1 MLKYENVTFIKEEV
15 KKMSKSAFI
24 AQHLNV
30 FWLDRDEA
38 KRKKMLGAAYDLI
51 TGVKKG
57 KK

>member
-1 MLKYENVTFIKEEV
+1 MLKYENVSFVKEEV

-24 AQHLNV
+24 THHINV

-38 KRKKMLGAAYDLI
+38 TRKKMLGAAYDLI
-51 TGVKKG
+51 TGAKKG